1 MQLVQTFC
9 GRALQRKESIT
20 IEKPL
25 RAKVFVGWVLLG
37 VGASVGGLLGS
48 SVGLPAAWLV
58 GPMIV
63 AVVFALSWRARLE
76 VPRGVQRASQAVIG
90 IVLAATFRPSVLPL
104 IAADWLPVSLAL
116 VGTLLAS
123 FLAGSFLTRVARL
136 DGNTAALGTLP
147 GAASGMLAM
156 SGPLGADPRLVALI
170 QYGRVVLVILSA
182 TLISRFGLTPN
193 GKSHGG
199 GSGLAATAQ
208 MEVSNH
214 GIWLAY
220 SLTVLI
226 SAAGAWAGTKL
237 RLPAGALLGPLIGGV
252 ALEELGVLR
261 VGWPPGVPQ
270 VAYALL
276 GMYVGLLFDPA
287 SVRRAGR
294 LLPFVLA
301 STLGLMAVC
310 AGLGGILAALTG
322 TDLLT
327 AYLATTPGGIDSV
340 AIIALGSGADAS
352 LVLAVQMLRLFAVV
366 LAGPL
371 IVRWWISKNQ

>member
-1 MQLVQTFC
+1 M
-9 GRALQRKESIT
+9 
-20 IEKPL
+20 
-25 RAKVFVGWVLLG
+25 GWALLG

-48 SVGLPAAWLV
+48 SLGLPAAWLV

-76 VPRGVQRASQAVIG
+76 VPRWVQRVSQAVIG

-104 IAADWLPVSLAL
+104 IAADWLPVGLAL

-123 FLAGSFLTRVARL
+123 FLAGSFLTRVAHL

-182 TLISRFGLTPN
+182 TLISRFGLTPD

-199 GSGLAATAQ
+199 GSGIAATAQ
-208 MEVSNH
+208 MEVSHH

-220 SLTVLI
+220 GLTVLI

-276 GMYVGLLFDPA
+276 GVYVGLLFDPV
-287 SVRRAGR
+287 SIRRAGR
-294 LLPFVLA
+294 LLPFVLV

-322 TDLLT
+322 ADLLT

-366 LAGPL
+366 IAGPL